1 MNMKKLITSFLLQS
15 ENCTLPHLGTFYRQ
29 WVPSQLDIA
38 NKQILPPINEISFKE
53 TSDTDPGNLVNYI
66 ARKKNILVQEARDEL
81 NDYCTRWNEKMN
93 AGEKLH
99 LGAVGTLLKN
109 PDGHIYL
116 DRNVLDNYRQP
127 VSAER
132 VLHQNATHN
141 MLVGDRETTSTAMS
155 QYYDGTVVF
164 ERSHWG
170 TWAIILIAIAASV
183 LFFHFKDHS
192 ISTEGVGNQKHLIVA
207 DPPATHAPLQK

>member
-1 MNMKKLITSFLLQS
+1 M
-15 ENCTLPHLGTFYRQ
+15 
-29 WVPSQLDIA
+29 
-38 NKQILPPINEISFKE
+38 PPFNEISFKE
-53 TSDTDPGNLVNYI
+53 TIDTDSGNLVNYI
-66 ARKKNILVQEARDEL
+66 ARKKNILFQEARDEL
-81 NDYCTRWNEKMN
+81 NEYCTRWNERIN
-93 AGEKLH
+93 DGGKLQ
-99 LGAVGTLLKN
+99 LDEVGTLLKN
-109 PDGHIYL
+109 PEGHIYL
-116 DRNVLDNYRQP
+116 ERTVLENYRQP

-132 VLHQNATHN
+132 VLHQNATHH